1 MRDFIRKMT
10 VICTVLC
17 LIIYSAIFVGEKTI
31 PDNFTVIEKDNFNIS
46 GIFGLHLYSIGYDNQ
61 LDGVMKTSNLSQ
73 KATKVKLLNIIP
85 VKDTVIK
92 NSKRQYVIPGGE
104 LFGIKLYTDGVII
117 VDFEEVETI
126 NGKVCPAK
134 IADLKV
140 GDIVKSVN
148 QINVTSSSHFSK
160 LLQESKGEKMQISIL
175 RNKKII
181 NLTFET
187 VLEKDSGKYRAGLWV
202 RDSTAGLGTVT
213 FYNENNNTFAGL
225 GHPIYDI
232 DTNEIMP
239 MKSGVMSEV
248 KLSGLNK
255 SAFGKVGELCGALT
269 GNDNGTLISN
279 DETGIYGY
287 SVSDKTTQIP
297 VAVRTE
303 IQEGQAEIICTVTDS
318 GPQIY
323 EVEITKIYSNSM
335 SVNKDMIIKVT
346 DENLLNI
353 TGGIVQGMSG
363 SPIIQ
368 NGMLVGAVTHVF
380 VNNPKQGYA
389 IFAERMLE
397 TSNKQPKIIKD
408 QFKSA
413 S

>member
-1 MRDFIRKMT
+1 M
-10 VICTVLC
+10 
-17 LIIYSAIFVGEKTI
+17 IYSAIFVGEKTI
-31 PDNFTVIEKDNFNIS
+31 PDNITVIENEDINIS
-46 GIFGLHLYSIGYDNQ
+46 SVLGMNLYSLGYENQ
-61 LDGVMKTSNLSQ
+61 FDAVMKTSNVPQ
-73 KATKVKLLNIIP
+73 KATKVKFLNIIP

-92 NSKRQYVIPGGE
+92 NAKRQYVIPGGE

-117 VDFEEVETI
+117 VDFEEIETET
-126 NGKVCPAK
+126 GKICPAK
-134 IADLKV
+134 IANLKV

-148 QINVTSSSHFSK
+148 KINVTSSSHFSK
-160 LLQESKGEKMQISIL
+160 LLQESKGEKMQISVL
-175 RNKKII
+175 RNEKII
-181 NLTFET
+181 NVTFET
-187 VLEKDSGKYRAGLWV
+187 ILEKDSGKYRAGLWV

-213 FYNENNNTFAGL
+213 FYNKISNTFAGL

-239 MKSGVMSEV
+239 MKSGVMAEV
-248 KLSGLNK
+248 TLSGLNK
-255 SAFGKVGELCGALT
+255 SSFGKVGELCGILT
-269 GNDNGTLISN
+269 GGENGVLFLNDV
-279 DETGIYGY
+279 TGIYGY

-303 IQEGQAEIICTVTDS
+303 IKEGKADIICTVNDS

-323 EVEITKIYSNSM
+323 EVEITKIYSNSL
-335 SVNKDMIIKVT
+335 SVNKDMVIKVT
-346 DENLLNI
+346 DDNLLNI

-397 TSNKQPKIIKD
+397 TSNKQVKLNTDRPK
-408 QFKSA
+408 SV